1 VEFIVI
7 FFLIIAIGILL
18 FFLFKEKKQKN
29 TLSNEVNNINFL
41 LESSINS
48 FRDVNIY
55 MLDKEFRYLKFNNAH
70 KKSMK
75 QTFDAEIKV
84 GSNKLQFL
92 PEKIRDQY
100 KKLYEGGFAGNVT
113 THKQVF
119 GEFHLKFDFLPV
131 ANNSKEIYALTTIA
145 TDISEN
151 EQAKEKLFKF
161 TNQLDDLV
169 DKKSHEIVLERDFIL
184 GVIDEIHNYIFVRN
198 RKGAYSLVNKGFA
211 LNLGF
216 ENKKDLIGK
225 TVFETHI
232 NKAEAELFHRE
243 DLEVLDNAKQISRE
257 VQFKTGD
264 GKTTWFYLTKKKI
277 NFQGEE
283 QVLGVQTDITSLKE
297 TQYKLERTNS
307 DLKDALHE
315 VKNFQL
321 KLIESEKLATVG
333 QLTAG
338 LIHEIN
344 NPINYVSGNVD
355 PLIRNLDD
363 FEEWLTKSELYQSED
378 HLVKETVDESKLLL
392 NGVKEGAER
401 VKELMISLKSL
412 SQPDKS
418 DSVLFNLNNGIKST
432 VNLLRPTV
440 KDRIDF
446 QLDLGD
452 LVEIQCNRGQIQQ
465 VFLNILDNAIDAIE
479 ESGVIEIQSYKKES
493 KNIILI
499 TDNGKGISNDNLNR
513 IFEPFYTTKEFG
525 HGSGLGLS
533 ISKRIMSEHNGDI
546 TVESNPGKTTTVT
559 IIFNV

>member
-1 VEFIVI
+1 
-7 FFLIIAIGILL
+7 
-18 FFLFKEKKQKN
+18 
-29 TLSNEVNNINFL
+29 
-41 LESSINS
+41 
-48 FRDVNIY
+48 
-55 MLDKEFRYLKFNNAH
+55 
-70 KKSMK
+70 MK

-92 PEKIRDQY
+92 PEKIRNQY
-100 KKLYEGGFAGNVT
+100 EELYQEGFAGNIT

-131 ANNSKEIYALTTIA
+131 LNDSKDINSLIIIA

-151 EQAKEKLFKF
+151 EQAKEKLYEF
-161 TNQLDDLV
+161 TNQFDNLV
-169 DKKSHEIVLERDFIL
+169 DKKSREIVLERDFIL

-198 RKGAYSLVNKGFA
+198 RKGAYSLVNEGFA

-225 TVFETHI
+225 TVFETHV

-257 VQFKTGD
+257 VQFKTGA
-264 GKTTWFYLTKKKI
+264 GKTKWYYLTKKKI

-355 PLIRNLDD
+355 PLIRNLND
-363 FEEWLTKSELYQSED
+363 FEEWLINSDRYQSDEPV
-378 HLVKETVDESKLLL
+378 VKETVEESKLLL
-392 NGVKEGAER
+392 NGIKEGAER

-418 DSVLFNLNNGIKST
+418 DSVLFNLNTGIKST
-432 VNLLRPTV
+432 VNLLKPTV

-446 QLDLGD
+446 QMDLGD
-452 LVEIQCNRGQIQQ
+452 LAEIQCNPGQIQQ

-479 ESGVIEIQSYKKES
+479 KSGVIEIQSYKKEN
-493 KNIILI
+493 KNFIMI
-499 TDNGKGISNDNLNR
+499 TDNGKGISKDNLNR

-533 ISKRIMSEHNGDI
+533 ISRRIISEHNGEI
-546 TVESNPGKTTTVT
+546 SVESTPGKSTSV
-559 IIFNV
+559 IISFKI